1 MVRIITLLLPA
12 LIPSWRFFKVVEPSP
27 RLQWAVLDDPAQ
39 EERVW
44 QEYRPRPQHVAPWQ
58 MLARLF
64 WNPGWNDYLFMV
76 TLAERLTIAPTD
88 WAKDEVFHRIA
99 AELPRADTHL
109 QFRLV
114 HLSRQS
120 ERITSEVTYLS
131 DIRRLP

>member
-1 MVRIITLLLPA
+1 MVRIISLLLPA

-27 RLQWAVLDDPAQ
+27 RLQWAVLHDPAQ

-44 QEYRPRPQHVAPWQ
+44 QEYHPRPQHVAPWQ
-58 MLARLF
+58 MLTRLF
-64 WNPGWNDYLFMV
+64 WNPHWNDYLFMV

-88 WAKDEVFHRIA
+88 WAKDEVFHQIA
-99 AELPRADTHL
+99 AEMPQADTHL

-114 HLSRQS
+114 HVTRQT

>member
-1 MVRIITLLLPA
+1 MVRIFSLLLPA
-12 LIPSWRFFKVVEPSP
+12 LIPSWRFFKTVEPSP
-27 RLQWAVLDDPAQ
+27 RLQWAMLDDPAQ
-39 EERVW
+39 KERVW
-44 QEYRPRPQHVAPWQ
+44 QEYRPRPQRVAPWQ

-88 WAKDEVFHRIA
+88 QAKEEVFRRIA
-99 AELPRADTHL
+99 AELPQADMHL

-114 HLSRQS
+114 HVSRQG